1 MRGDH
6 VDHVDLVDYGRVEG
20 GEILGGNPIFQV
32 LLPAGLLDL
41 VAAPGNPS
49 ERGNRVT

>member
-6 VDHVDLVDYGRVEG
+6 ADLVDFGRVEG
-20 GEILGGNPIFQV
+20 GEILGGNPRFQV

-41 VAAPGNPS
+41 VAVPGNPS
-49 ERGNRVT
+49 ERGNLVT